1 MITTIDPVGSWS
13 WEAKVASPESD
24 LIVRCVRQ
32 VLDVWATL
40 RSLGMVEARAEA
52 NVTVHD
58 ADNRAV
64 LLRKERVPAGT
75 PDAGAESALLDA
87 CSTLSGQHVGCV
99 TIDLSL
105 PGASYRGGVPHAV
118 RRLFVVSLDMWPSG
132 ATTTTLH
139 TFSDA
144 WLSHDLRGHRQ
155 PDVQQENAPR
165 LKAALA
171 AITEL
176 IGSPI
181 QPWDPGTHGVP
192 TEDGFEDF
200 PDDDP
205 DLLDSW
211 YMFEI
216 PRRTERLQ
224 ERIPQDAPRYESE
237 TSAPVEF
244 VDVSLDE
251 EVIGYLW
258 AAESGDEAGYE
269 PRTPAGH
276 VAMDAA
282 ADWLAY
288 LSQAKGR
295 GLSSLDALREAM
307 HGEGTKRS
315 GAVASGSLR
324 RASSAEEVQE
334 LSGRE

>member
-52 NVTVHD
+52 DVTVHD

-64 LLRKERVPAGT
+64 LLRKERVPAGA
-75 PDAGAESALLDA
+75 PHAGAESALLDA

-118 RRLFVVSLDMWPSG
+118 RQLFVVSLDMWPSG
-132 ATTTTLH
+132 VTTTTLH

-176 IGSPI
+176 IGSPV
-181 QPWDPGTHGVP
+181 QPWDPGAHGVP

-224 ERIPQDAPRYESE
+224 EKIPQDAPRYESE
-237 TSAPVEF
+237 TSTPVEF

-258 AAESGDEAGYE
+258 AAESGDAAGYE

-295 GLSSLDALREAM
+295 GLASLDALREAM
-307 HGEGTKRS
+307 DGEGTKRS

>member
-1 MITTIDPVGSWS
+1 MITTIEPVGSWS
-13 WEAKVASPESD
+13 WETKVASPGSG
-24 LIVRCVRQ
+24 LFVRCVRQ
-32 VLDVWATL
+32 ALDVWAAL
-40 RSLGMVEARAEA
+40 RSFGLAEA
-52 NVTVHD
+52 GAQADITVG
-58 ADNRAV
+58 AATGSAAV
-64 LLRKERVPAGT
+64 LRVDRVPVES
-75 PDAGAESALLDA
+75 PEAGAESVLLDA
-87 CSTLSGQHVGCV
+87 LSELGGQNVGCV

-105 PGASYRGGVPHAV
+105 PGSPLRSGVPHSV
-118 RRLFVVSLDMWPSG
+118 QQLFVVSIDIWPSG

-155 PDVQQENAPR
+155 PDVQKENAPR

-176 IGSPI
+176 IGAPV
-181 QPWDPGTHGVP
+181 QPWDPGSHGAP
-192 TEDGFEDF
+192 TEYGFEDF

-211 YMFEI
+211 YMFEV

-224 ERIPQDAPRYESE
+224 EKIPQDAPRYEAE
-237 TSAPVEF
+237 TSAPVDF
-244 VDVSLDE
+244 VDVSINGR
-251 EVIGYLW
+251 VIGYLW
-258 AAESGDEAGYE
+258 ASENGDAAGYE

-276 VAMDAA
+276 IAVDAA

-288 LSQAKGR
+288 LSQARGR
-295 GLSSLDALREAM
+295 GLSSLEALHEAM
-307 HGEGTKRS
+307 YWEGTERS
-315 GAVASGSLR
+315 GTVAPGSLR
-324 RASSAEEVQE
+324 KASSPEEVQD

>member
-1 MITTIDPVGSWS
+1 VITTIDPVGSWS

-24 LIVRCVRQ
+24 LTVRCVRQ

-52 NVTVHD
+52 DVTVHD
-58 ADNRAV
+58 ADSRAV
-64 LLRKERVPAGT
+64 LLRKERVPAGA

-118 RRLFVVSLDMWPSG
+118 RQLFVVSLDMWPSG

-176 IGSPI
+176 IGSPV

-224 ERIPQDAPRYESE
+224 EKIPQDAPRYESE

-251 EVIGYLW
+251 GVIGYLW
-258 AAESGDEAGYE
+258 AAENGDAAGYE

-276 VAMDAA
+276 VAMDVAA
-282 ADWLAY
+282 EWLAY

-307 HGEGTKRS
+307 DGEGTKPS